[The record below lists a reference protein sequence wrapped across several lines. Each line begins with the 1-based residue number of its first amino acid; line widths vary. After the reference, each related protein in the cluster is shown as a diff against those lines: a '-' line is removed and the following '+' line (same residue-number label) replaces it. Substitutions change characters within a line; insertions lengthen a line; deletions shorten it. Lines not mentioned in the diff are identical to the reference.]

1 MFEYQKD
8 DCDLTMSEGLRS
20 YYDSFPESKK
30 IFQDNPESGNLLRDH
45 DCTHVIFG
53 LDISIEQ
60 EAILDTWV
68 IWGSSFKWKYLL
80 GYSKLPQIKDLQK
93 NLFKE
98 FGIKGFLK
106 IYWNIGAIKRKVI
119 FRTFK
124 MKKKWPFQMP
134 EDYLDMKIS
143 DLREI
148 HGINVLSQDELNYVK
163 ANCDTNRI
171 IPSLNNDQISTQFCQ
186 VLKNLEL
193 N

>member
-1 MFEYQKD
+1 MFEYQKE
-8 DCDLTMSEGLRS
+8 DCDLTMSEGLQS

-93 NLFKE
+93 NLLEHWSNKE
-98 FGIKGFLK
+98 KSNF
-106 IYWNIGAIKRKVI
+106 
-119 FRTFK
+119 
-124 MKKKWPFQMP
+124 
-134 EDYLDMKIS
+134 
-143 DLREI
+143 
-148 HGINVLSQDELNYVK
+148 
-163 ANCDTNRI
+163 
-171 IPSLNNDQISTQFCQ
+171 
-186 VLKNLEL
+186 
-193 N
+193 